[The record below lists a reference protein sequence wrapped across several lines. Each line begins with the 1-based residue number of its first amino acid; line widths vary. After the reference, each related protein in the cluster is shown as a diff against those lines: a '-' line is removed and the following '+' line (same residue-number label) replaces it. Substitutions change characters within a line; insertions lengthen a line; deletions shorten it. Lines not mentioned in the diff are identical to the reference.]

1 MSKITDHFEEHKKA
15 YIIGGCVV
23 LAGFTCLIMRDK
35 DVTQRIKR
43 GIPVLAHRGIPVV
56 DESVS
61 NTPRQTAVFGKTVMN
76 NVSYISANRQGPP
89 SWVVRCIETGE
100 VFTSQAKAAIDL
112 GVPPNELSRHLNGA
126 IENVRGLTFERIC
139 MAA

>member
-1 MSKITDHFEEHKKA
+1 MSKITDHIEQHKVV
-15 YIIGGCVV
+15 YISAGVVV

-100 VFTSQAKAAIDL
+100 VFTSQAKAALDL
-112 GVPPNELSRHLNGA
+112 GIPANELSRHLNGA
-126 IENVRGLTFERIC
+126 MENVRGLTFERIC